1 MKDVTSDRVKK
12 VPKSG
17 IRKFFELVIGMEDVI
32 SLGVGEPDFVTP
44 WHIREACV
52 YSLEKGYTMYTS
64 NYGLLEL
71 REEISRSIKGDYGID
86 YNPGD
91 QILVTVGVSE
101 AFDLAVRA
109 VVNPGDEV
117 IIPEPCY
124 VAYKP
129 CTIFAGGNP
138 IVIPTR
144 VENGFKVLPEDIE
157 DKITDK
163 TKALVLSYP
172 NNPTGAVMS
181 KKELEEIADII
192 NEHDL
197 LVISDEVYDKLTYQG
212 KHTCFASLGGMQEK
226 VIYLNGF
233 SKAYAMTGWR
243 VGYACGKEEIIEA
256 MMKIHQYAALCA
268 PITAQMAAIEALR
281 RGENAVEAMVKEYNQ
296 RRRIIVKRL
305 NEIGLECFKPKGAFY
320 AFPSIRNTGLRSEE
334 FSEGLLREERV
345 AVVPGNV
352 FGEAGE
358 GFIRCAYAASLKDI
372 NEALNRMEKFSR
384 KFL

>member
-1 MKDVTSDRVKK
+1 
-12 VPKSG
+12 
-17 IRKFFELVIGMEDVI
+17 
-32 SLGVGEPDFVTP
+32 
-44 WHIREACV
+44 
-52 YSLEKGYTMYTS
+52 
-64 NYGLLEL
+64 
-71 REEISRSIKGDYGID
+71 
-86 YNPGD
+86 
-91 QILVTVGVSE
+91 
-101 AFDLAVRA
+101 
-109 VVNPGDEV
+109 
-117 IIPEPCY
+117 
-124 VAYKP
+124 
-129 CTIFAGGNP
+129 
-138 IVIPTR
+138 
-144 VENGFKVLPEDIE
+144 
-157 DKITDK
+157 
-163 TKALVLSYP
+163 
-172 NNPTGAVMS
+172 
-181 KKELEEIADII
+181 
-192 NEHDL
+192 
-197 LVISDEVYDKLTYQG
+197 
-212 KHTCFASLGGMQEK
+212 MQEK